1 MIRKIITVLKDKESV
16 RMNKSTLIGFLG
28 ELYVKNKLIDEGFS
42 VEHKGNQ
49 SNVDLKIETE
59 NIEIEV
65 KTSTIKD
72 FDKPFPNWNW
82 ALLLKELS
90 KATHYI
96 CVALNEDFTLN
107 TLFLIKNIHII
118 EFPKPESKRFKKIK
132 HVLSVRKNENTLMD
146 LKQYTECDKL
156 FLEKKV
162 VQIQNDDLI
171 KSYF

>member
-1 MIRKIITVLKDKESV
+1 MIKKIISVLKDEESV

-28 ELYVKNKLIDEGFS
+28 ELYVKNILIDEGFY

-49 SNVDLKIETE
+49 SNVDLIIESEKIK
-59 NIEIEV
+59 IEV

-82 ALLLKELS
+82 ALLS
-90 KATHYI
+90 KDKTNATHNI

-107 TLFLIKNIHII
+107 SIYLIKSENLKL
-118 EFPKPESKRFKKIK
+118 FPEPDDKRFVKLK
-132 HVLSVRKNENTLMD
+132 HVLSVRKNENTLTD

-156 FLEKKV
+156 FIEKKV
-162 VQIQNDDLI
+162 LKIQNDDLI
-171 KSYF
+171 KNYF